1 MTIVP
6 LMQMLRDVSI
16 DAILYA
22 RDQVVLIEPPRSGD
36 VVDGAHG
43 SVVSSASVWC
53 EHVNRL
59 QTEFGGDPP
68 WTGCV
73 PA

>member
-1 MTIVP
+1 MADNVGITP
-6 LMQMLRDVSI
+6 GSG
-16 DAILYA
+16 AKA
-22 RDQVVLIEPPRSGD
+22 ASRDQVVLIEPPRSGD

-53 EHVNRL
+53 EHANRL
-59 QTEFGGDPP
+59 ETEFGGDPP